1 MTQNINSLESELSSK
16 QNEIDRTKAENN
28 LQAKELKRNIDELSD
43 KLDRTRRELS
53 DSEKDRA
60 SEKKEN

>member
-16 QNEIDRTKAENN
+16 QNEIDRTKAENS